1 MYAMW
6 GKGKMYGGMFDRPA
20 EMASMRP
27 FWLCYIHVKDV
38 GKAVEAATKGGAFV
52 QRPRMDIPGGTI
64 AILGDPQ
71 GAGFAVH
78 DQMVSAAGSNWTPE
92 GDATAAAKPAGKS
105 ATQSKAKS
113 ASTSRAATKKSSAK
127 KSSAKK
133 SSAKKSSAKK
143 SSAKKAPAKRAAG
156 KKTSAKTS
164 AGKKASAKKGSAK
177 KASPRKSAK
186 RRR

>member
-1 MYAMW
+1 MDMGGGNMYAMW

-38 GKAVEAATKGGAFV
+38 GKAVAAATKGGAFV
-52 QRPRMDIPGGTI
+52 QRPRMEIPGGTI

-78 DQMVSAAGSNWTPE
+78 DQMVGAAGSNWTPE

-113 ASTSRAATKKSSAK
+113 ASTSRAAAKKPSTKKPSAK
-127 KSSAKK
+127 KSSAQK
-133 SSAKKSSAKK
+133 SSTKK
-143 SSAKKAPAKRAAG
+143 SAKKAPAKKAAG
-156 KKTSAKTS
+156 KKT
-164 AGKKASAKKGSAK
+164 GKESI
-177 KASPRKSAK
+177 P
-186 RRR
+186 